1 MGRKTKGRMENKE
14 EKKRKQCMR
23 WVPKWEAG
31 ERMGQ
36 NTRGR
41 NENK

>member
-1 MGRKTKGRMENKE
+1 MGQKTRGRKENKE

-23 WVPKWEAG
+23 WVPQKRQTG

-36 NTRGR
+36 NGKRKEG
-41 NENK
+41 K